1 MLLLT
6 LYHTCCKNNRLS
18 FAGLVISLFAF
29 SCATP
34 AWRCS
39 LFRTPAHTASCAH
52 RSVRVMLYYAV
63 QHPSV
68 AADDLAV
75 LALNLLMLALAAC
88 ESSTNEQVC
97 ALSKG

>member
-1 MLLLT
+1 
-6 LYHTCCKNNRLS
+6 
-18 FAGLVISLFAF
+18 
-29 SCATP
+29 
-34 AWRCS
+34 
-39 LFRTPAHTASCAH
+39 
-52 RSVRVMLYYAV
+52 MLYYAV